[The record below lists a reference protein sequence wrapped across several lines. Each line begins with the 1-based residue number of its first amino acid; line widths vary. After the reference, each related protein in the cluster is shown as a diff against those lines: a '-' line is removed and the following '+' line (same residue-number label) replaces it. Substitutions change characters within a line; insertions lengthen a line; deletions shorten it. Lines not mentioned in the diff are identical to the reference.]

1 MSKKLTQDYNATS
14 EKIFS
19 LLSRMSEHFYAPL
32 RFGTGE
38 ERKPVT
44 KADLEK
50 LERAYAQ
57 LNEIATACG
66 VNAHDLQR

>member
-1 MSKKLTQDYNATS
+1 MSKNLTQDYNATS

-44 KADLEK
+44 KTDLKK
-50 LERAYAQ
+50 LERTYEK
-57 LNEIATACG
+57 LNDVAIACG
-66 VNAHDLQR
+66 VNVHDLQR

>member
-1 MSKKLTQDYNATS
+1 MSKNLTQDYNATS

-44 KADLEK
+44 EADLEK
-50 LERAYAQ
+50 LIRAYAQ
-57 LNEIATACG
+57 LSEIATACG
-66 VNAHDLQR
+66 LEQDTK